1 MDRDN
6 RIGSLTPAFCGTIVV
21 LLLAGSAP
29 AQQSTNSRTVD
40 RAVAM
45 TDLTLRDS
53 EVRSLEIARDAA
65 RDPAKPKAAPE
76 TVEQVKQDF
85 GRIQEISFDVLK
97 GYANGGAPDYKQIS
111 RSMAEINK
119 RARRLNTNLML
130 PESAVEESRQSQ
142 DRSPLLKLNDLIQQ
156 FVTNPIF
163 KNANTMDAELAARAK
178 RDLVGI
184 IDLSHRLEK
193 SARRLARDEVSGK

>member
-6 RIGSLTPAFCGTIVV
+6 RIGSLTPALCGAIAA
-21 LLLAGSAP
+21 LLLAGSAA
-29 AQQSTNSRTVD
+29 AQQSGNNKNVE

-45 TDLTLRDS
+45 ADLNLRDS
-53 EVRSLEIARDAA
+53 EVRSLEIAHDSAK
-65 RDPAKPKAAPE
+65 DPAKPKAAPE

-85 GRIQEISFDVLK
+85 GRIQEISLEVLK
-97 GYANGGAPDYKQIS
+97 VYATGGTPDYKQIS

-119 RARRLNTNLML
+119 RARRLSTNLML
-130 PESAVEESRQSQ
+130 PESAADENRQGQ
-142 DRSPLLKLNDLIQQ
+142 DRSPLLKLNDMIQQ

-184 IDLSHRLEK
+184 IDLSHRIEK
-193 SARRLARDEVSGK
+193 SARKLAKDESSPK

>member
-1 MDRDN
+1 MDREN
-6 RIGSLTPAFCGTIVV
+6 RIGKLTPVLCGAVAA
-21 LLLAGSAP
+21 LLLAGSTQ
-29 AQQSTNSRTVD
+29 AQQSTNPKTAD
-40 RAVAM
+40 KAVAM

-53 EVRSLEIARDAA
+53 EVRSLEIAHDAA
-65 RDPAKPKAAPE
+65 RDPVKPKAAPE

-85 GRIQEISFDVLK
+85 GRIQEISLDVLK
-97 GYANGGAPDYKQIS
+97 VYVNGAAPDYKQIS

-119 RARRLNTNLML
+119 RARRLSSNLML
-130 PESAVEESRQSQ
+130 PESAADENGQPQ

-163 KNANTMDAELAARAK
+163 KNVNTMDAELAARAK

-193 SARRLARDEVSGK
+193 SARKLAKDESSPK

>member
-6 RIGSLTPAFCGTIVV
+6 RIGSLTPALCGAVV
-21 LLLAGSAP
+21 ALLLAGSAA
-29 AQQSTNSRTVD
+29 AQQSSNSKNVD

-53 EVRSLEIARDAA
+53 EVRSLEIAHDAV

-85 GRIQEISFDVLK
+85 GRIQEISLDVLK

-130 PESAVEESRQSQ
+130 PESAVEETRQSQ

-163 KNANTMDAELAARAK
+163 KNANTMDAELAAKAK
-178 RDLVGI
+178 RDLAGI